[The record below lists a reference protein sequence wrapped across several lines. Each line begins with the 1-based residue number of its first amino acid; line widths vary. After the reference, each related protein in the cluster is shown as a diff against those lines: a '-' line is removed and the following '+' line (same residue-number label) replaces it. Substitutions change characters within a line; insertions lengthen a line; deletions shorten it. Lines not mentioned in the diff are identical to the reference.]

1 MPRRNTGRKQDY
13 SYEALR
19 KAVKNYNAKVKR
31 LLAKSPELA
40 PHKLS
45 YAEIKKNIRGISDL
59 KTEINEIRAFNKKG
73 GEQSTI
79 DFVTTKTKTDKK
91 TGKTV
96 TVKEVTKVSEWAYNR
111 AMRKM
116 DIINEN
122 RRKIN
127 ADLRDQYAETTV
139 SYAGGVPITTTGE
152 VPYRVK
158 EEMDKLRPM
167 DLRRKNKYLSKF
179 DMEYLESRYG
189 KDVYMAKNRHIQYKE
204 NYLEAIKTTFYGRIP
219 QKMYR
224 EILNMVKSFSAEQI
238 RNMYLTKQVSDDLF
252 NIDFLYIE
260 PQDIILKAQS
270 LLEELQDVKST

>member
-1 MPRRNTGRKQDY
+1 MPRRNTGGKQDY

-59 KTEINEIRAFNKKG
+59 KTEIKEIRAFNKKG
-73 GEQSTI
+73 GETAVI
-79 DFVTTKTKTDKK
+79 EF
-91 TGKTV
+91 
-96 TVKEVTKVSEWAYNR
+96 EVNKQKVKVSKWAYKR

-116 DIINEN
+116 DIVNEN
-122 RRKIN
+122 RLKVN

-139 SYAGGVPITTTGE
+139 SYAGGVPITNTE

-158 EEMDKLRPM
+158 EEMDKLSP
-167 DLRRKNKYLSKF
+167 LEIRRKSKYLSKS
-179 DMEYLESRYG
+179 DMEYLESRYS
-189 KDVYMAKNRHIQYKE
+189 KDVYIVKNRHIQYKE

-219 QKMYR
+219 QNMYR
-224 EILNMVKSFSAEQI
+224 EILNLIKSFSAEQI
-238 RNMYLTKQVSDDLF
+238 RNMYLTQQVSDDLF

-270 LLEELQDVKST
+270 LQEELQKAKNT